1 MQGGQG
7 IPSGSHF
14 KKLGEFSRDDSL
26 LEYSTHERSPPKQG
40 NPEFKNSAE
49 LRHPNYET
57 EPDQVSQVSG
67 QKTPAMGHH
76 SPAFQAEIN
85 EKIHDKNKLDF
96 ESEDNAQLNSYKFP
110 KPRFYNPNLYK
121 SERPMDTLELLSDI
135 AWHVGP
141 KERPLTYQDF
151 LEETLRKSV
160 KPKKAK
166 AAVLNSIETDPVFL
180 KGINISIDKRKMVA
194 LMDTGS
200 THNLLAYDV
209 FITLQNRSFTPV
221 NMDMK
226 VAGSTLSNNILGKV
240 QLNTEFE
247 TTTGTVVL
255 PLTYLVAH
263 KLNGYHSIIG
273 AQMLTNP
280 RIIKAS
286 TPIHVHLNGNYDNAV
301 IPLHS
306 ITKPPSF
313 NSNQVNVAEDN
324 PADTI
329 DVEII
334 QEHVVID
341 STKLN
346 KTFSHKDCEINPS
359 LDKDTREKLCKIIED
374 NKATFATTKLDV
386 GQYKKF
392 LVKLDIEDHIPP
404 EKKRFMSEEKA
415 DFCDKTFEKFEK
427 LGIIE
432 ECHTPKTVSNL
443 HLVPKY
449 EGVKDATKASTYL
462 AGVKGTKNKQFR
474 IVQDLRRI
482 NKVTRNVKRSLPK
495 LPEHIFQKLKN
506 KIVSSVDTLQAYWHL
521 VLHPESRPY
530 TCFYLKNRVMQFN
543 RMPQGFISA

>member
-1 MQGGQG
+1 
-7 IPSGSHF
+7 
-14 KKLGEFSRDDSL
+14 
-26 LEYSTHERSPPKQG
+26 
-40 NPEFKNSAE
+40 
-49 LRHPNYET
+49 
-57 EPDQVSQVSG
+57 
-67 QKTPAMGHH
+67 
-76 SPAFQAEIN
+76 
-85 EKIHDKNKLDF
+85 
-96 ESEDNAQLNSYKFP
+96 
-110 KPRFYNPNLYK
+110 
-121 SERPMDTLELLSDI
+121 
-135 AWHVGP
+135 
-141 KERPLTYQDF
+141 
-151 LEETLRKSV
+151 
-160 KPKKAK
+160 
-166 AAVLNSIETDPVFL
+166 
-180 KGINISIDKRKMVA
+180 
-194 LMDTGS
+194 
-200 THNLLAYDV
+200 
-209 FITLQNRSFTPV
+209 
-221 NMDMK
+221 MK
-226 VAGSTLSNNILGKV
+226 VAGSTLSNDIVGKA

-255 PLTYLVAH
+255 PLTYLDAH

-286 TPIHVHLNGNYDNAV
+286 TPFHVHLNEDYKNAV

-313 NSNQVNVAEDN
+313 NSNQVNEVEDN

-329 DVEII
+329 DEEII

-346 KTFSHKDCEINPS
+346 ETFSHKDCEINPS
-359 LDKDTREKLCKIIED
+359 LDKETREKLCKIIED

-392 LVKLDIEDHIPP
+392 LVKLDIEDHIPA

-415 DFCDKTFEKFEK
+415 DFCDKTFEKFKE

-449 EGVKDATKASTYL
+449 EGVKDATKASVYL

-521 VLHPESRPY
+521 VLHPDSRPY
-530 TCFYLKNRVMQFN
+530 TCFYLKN
-543 RMPQGFISA
+543 